1 MEKISEAIV
10 SKVRAQAQNIINEA
24 EERARE
30 EIEKARKQREIKLQ
44 EEKRR
49 MLEEAEEEAARI
61 LAQASVRARQ
71 ELLRAKADVVAKM
84 INRVKQALSGISSD
98 ERLSSSL
105 IKEAM
110 DGLDADKGRIYV
122 SPEDV
127 STVRK
132 LLERDEELASK
143 IMEVRQVD
151 CTGGVIA
158 EDIEG
163 KFRIDNTYET
173 RLEMLLP
180 KLLPQINKELF
191 EAL

>member
-10 SKVRAQAQNIINEA
+10 SKVRAQAQNMINEA

-30 EIEKARKQREIKLQ
+30 EIQKARKQREIKLQ

-84 INRVKQALSGISSD
+84 INRVKQTLSGISSD

-143 IMEVRQVD
+143 IMEVREVD

-163 KFRIDNTYET
+163 KFRIENTYET

-180 KLLPQINKELF
+180 KLLPEISKELF

>member
-10 SKVRAQAQNIINEA
+10 GKVRAEAQNIINEA

-30 EIEKARKQREIKLQ
+30 EIEKAKKQREIRLE
-44 EEKRR
+44 EEKRKI
-49 MLEEAEEEAARI
+49 LEEAAQEAARI
-61 LAQASVRARQ
+61 MAQASVRARQ
-71 ELLRAKADVVAKM
+71 ELLRAKTDVVAK
-84 INRVKQALSGISSD
+84 IIDRVKHTLSGMSSD

-105 IKEAM
+105 IKKAM
-110 DGLDADKGRIYV
+110 DGLGTDKGRIYV
-122 SPEDV
+122 SPKDV
-127 STVRK
+127 STVQK
-132 LLERDEELASK
+132 LLESDEELASR

-163 KFRIDNTYET
+163 KFRIENTYET

-180 KLLPQINKELF
+180 KLLPEIGKELF
-191 EAL
+191 GAL

>member
-10 SKVRAQAQNIINEA
+10 GKMRAEAQNTINEA

-30 EIEKARKQREIKLQ
+30 EIDKAKKQREILLE
-44 EEKRR
+44 EEKRKI
-49 MLEEAEEEAARI
+49 LEEAEEEAARI
-61 LAQASVRARQ
+61 MAQASVRARQ

-84 INRVKQALSGISSD
+84 IDRVKQALSRTSSD

-110 DGLDADKGRIYV
+110 DGLGADTGRIYV

-143 IMEVRQVD
+143 IMEVREVD

-163 KFRIDNTYET
+163 KFRIENTYET

-180 KLLPQINKELF
+180 KLLPEISKELF
-191 EAL
+191 EAS